1 MSINRVA
8 AQRLISEIPVNLRN
22 AARAE
27 RKVIINET
35 KKDPVGTSI
44 RAAYGQFD
52 FTNNIKLQQKMAKLK
67 NKIALET
74 YDNKHSAE
82 PFIQR
87 QPTGPVEQLTK
98 KNKVVHASMM
108 L

>member
-8 AQRLISEIPVNLRN
+8 AQKLISEIPAKLRN

-27 RKVIINET
+27 RKVIIEET

-44 RAAYGQFD
+44 RAARGQFD
-52 FTNNIKLQQKMAKLK
+52 FSSNVKLQQKMEQLK
-67 NKIALET
+67 NKMAVEA
-74 YDNKHSAE
+74 YEEKQAAS
-82 PFIQR
+82 FIQR
-87 QPTGPVEQLTK
+87 QPTGPIEQYGK
-98 KNKVVHASMM
+98 KNSVVHASMM